1 MKQDNRILRRWV
13 LPILLLAVLAVCAAA
28 LLPERAAPADG
39 PQLTYPP
46 GYSAPGNTGP
56 AQTTPDGT
64 QSPDQT
70 EPTIPPEATRPAQ
83 TEPDDGISGGE
94 SDPEPEPT
102 EQTEPVKYASADD
115 LFCRQFS
122 RFSGQFVEDGRDE
135 PVEHVAAMLVTNHS
149 DRYLDLATLTYDVDG
164 HEATFVVTGLP
175 AGRSAWVMEA
185 GRMTIPDDA
194 VFQLVDCVTAF
205 REDVTVETDA
215 ISIYAEANVLTAVNN
230 TRETLEG
237 VFVCYKTLH
246 TDGNFFGGITYRV
259 DFGDLEPGSAA
270 DALAGHYSVENSEIV
285 RIGWVDQ

>member
-1 MKQDNRILRRWV
+1 M
-13 LPILLLAVLAVCAAA
+13 PILLLVVLAAVCAAA
-28 LLPERAAPADG
+28 LLPEREAPADG

-64 QSPDQT
+64 RPPAQT
-70 EPTIPPEATRPAQ
+70 EQTIPPEATRPAQ
-83 TEPDDGISGGE
+83 TEPDEGGGPRE
-94 SDPEPEPT
+94 TDPPEASEP
-102 EQTEPVKYASADD
+102 TEPVKIVGAEDIY
-115 LFCRQFS
+115 CREFA
-122 RFSGQFVEDGRDE
+122 RFSGQYVEDGRDE
-135 PVEHVAAMLVTNHS
+135 LVEHVAAVLVTNRS
-149 DRYLDLATLTYDVDG
+149 DQFLDLATLTYDVDG

-194 VFQLVDCVTAF
+194 KFTLVDCVTAF

-237 VFVCYKTLH
+237 VFVYYKTLH

-259 DFGDLEPGSAA
+259 DFGDLDPGCAA
-270 DALAGHYSVENSEIV
+270 EALAGHYSIENSEIV